1 MTRAE
6 RARLIDKQEFEAECK
21 AARERAFAYAEE
33 CRRRERQEF
42 CDWVGK
48 PEAELKLITKTR
60 KLKPVEHHTYDGLS
74 LTISQ
79 WAERLGVSASTLY
92 TRKKTLGSITAAIAF
107 GAKDIGGQKGKE
119 AAANQRVGV
128 VSNLSASRET
138 GAGGSAQDTS
148 NITFQENSKCQQ

>member
-33 CRRRERQEF
+33 CRQREQQEF
-42 CDWVGK
+42 CDWMGK
-48 PEAELKLITKTR
+48 DEAKPQLIITTGHAR
-60 KLKPVEHHTYDGLS
+60 VHTYNGLT
-74 LTISQ
+74 LTVEQ
-79 WAERLGVSASTLY
+79 WAKRLGVKSTTLY
-92 TRKKTLGSITAAIAF
+92 VRQKKLGSMIAAIAW
-107 GAKDIGGQKGKE
+107 GTKGVKGKG
-119 AAANQRVGV
+119 AGV

-138 GAGGSAQDTS
+138 GAGGTAQDTS